1 LHTVKIDGYKC
12 LLFFM
17 ATFLTS
23 LSEVELKAYLKDS
36 IRELFAEQGTL
47 LNSNNTPQYP
57 ARMDITKAAEYL
69 NISKQTLYSKTSL
82 RLIKHIKKGKRL
94 HFLRE
99 DLDAWLAEGK
109 QSTVKELIAE
119 NDAYIADGSKRK
131 R

>member
-1 LHTVKIDGYKC
+1 
-12 LLFFM
+12 M
-17 ATFLTS
+17 ATFITS
-23 LSEVELKAYLKDS
+23 LSEVELKAHIKDS

-99 DLDAWLAEGK
+99 DLDAWLAEGR

>member
-1 LHTVKIDGYKC
+1 
-12 LLFFM
+12 M

-57 ARMDITKAAEYL
+57 ARMDVTTAAQYL

-109 QSTVKELIAE
+109 QQTVSELIAE
-119 NDAYIADGSKRK
+119 NDNFLANGSKK
-131 R
+131 RRAVHR